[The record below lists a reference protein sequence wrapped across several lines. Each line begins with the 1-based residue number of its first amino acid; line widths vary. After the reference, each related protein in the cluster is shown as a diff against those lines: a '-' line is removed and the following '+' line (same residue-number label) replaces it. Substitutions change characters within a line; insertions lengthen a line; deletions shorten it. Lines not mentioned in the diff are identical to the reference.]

1 MRRLKKHTLKKIR
14 SKLRQRSEICGIVA
28 PSSSDKDI
36 LELKSLDNGPYIHDG
51 ERGSCRSTNIWI
63 NYHTHPLV
71 VWPWPS
77 TEDIFKVLVDR
88 GDRPVLWGSLIF
100 AEWGIWEIFS
110 HHKVP
115 RRKLDEKEEW
125 WTVNASDELF
135 YALKLDEKPKV
146 PLLSTVHKPL
156 QSYVDLWGEA
166 FDDLGFRITLTDWK
180 DIPGDYYLQ
189 TGLQDVPLDD
199 TQKSEGNK

>member
-1 MRRLKKHTLKKIR
+1 MRRLKERTLKEIR
-14 SKLRQRSEICGIVA
+14 SKLRQRSEICGIVV

-77 TEDIFKVLVDR
+77 TEDVFKVLADR
-88 GDRPVLWGSLIF
+88 GTNPELWGSLIF
-100 AEWGIWEIFS
+100 TEWGIWEISS
-110 HHKVP
+110 HRKIS

-125 WTVNASDELF
+125 WTTNASDELF
-135 YALKLDEKPKV
+135 YALKLDENPKV
-146 PLLSTVHKPL
+146 PPLSTVHKPL

-166 FDDLGFRITLTDWK
+166 FGDLGFLITLTSWD
-180 DIPGDYYLQ
+180 DIQGDYYLQ
-189 TGLQDVPLDD
+189 QGLQDVPL
-199 TQKSEGNK
+199 K